1 MTTFIS
7 NENHYILLSISPPTH
22 DILTLRKTISNAL
35 SESFGLTFASTY
47 LDILWVEELGDESRS
62 VYGEGGGKCVVRLH
76 KK

>member
-7 NENHYILLSISPPTH
+7 NESHYILLSISPPTH
-22 DILTLRKTISNAL
+22 DILTLRKTISDAL

-47 LDILWVEELGDESRS
+47 LDILWVEEMG
-62 VYGEGGGKCVVRLH
+62 VGGEGAKKCVVRVN